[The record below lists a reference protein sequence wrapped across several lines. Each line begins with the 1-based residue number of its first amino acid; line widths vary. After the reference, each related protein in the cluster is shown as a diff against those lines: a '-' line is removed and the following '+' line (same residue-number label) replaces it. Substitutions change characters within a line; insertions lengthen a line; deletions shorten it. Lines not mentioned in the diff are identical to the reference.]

1 MGSRALMRQP
11 TRRDMFMFGIIDN
24 GVLLL
29 CLLAGLDFDQY
40 IPIPRR
46 YRSKAAGAAIGALV
60 GNAISDGLA
69 GLSQGVGPAVE
80 VAAGCLAVL
89 VLLPVVLRRAARVQ
103 VQS

>member
-1 MGSRALMRQP
+1 MIA
-11 TRRDMFMFGIIDN
+11 FGIIDN

-29 CLLAGLDFDQY
+29 CLLVGLDLDQY

-69 GLSQGVGPAVE
+69 GLSQGIGPAIE
-80 VAAGCLAVL
+80 VTVGCLAVL
-89 VLLPVVLRRAARVQ
+89 VLLPVVLRRAAKAQ

>member
-1 MGSRALMRQP
+1 
-11 TRRDMFMFGIIDN
+11 MFTFGIIDN

-29 CLLAGLDFDQY
+29 CLLVGLDLDQY

-69 GLSQGVGPAVE
+69 GLSQGIGPASE
-80 VAAGCLAVL
+80 VTVGWLA
-89 VLLPVVLRRAARVQ
+89 VVLRRAAKTQ